1 LARGSQRKESP
12 CDVLIAESAAM
23 RGVIEQIRDVAAGD
37 APALVEGEPG
47 TGRELIAR
55 VIHETSKRRKRRFVA
70 VSAGAGPLAA
80 LADPL
85 SGQEAFCA
93 ADRGTLLVKNLADL
107 SQRAQAELCRAL
119 ERPRPTA
126 APDVRFLGTADLD
139 LETAVKLE
147 VFHQRLYR
155 RFEHRIRVPPLRDR
169 ISDIAPLAAAFIRQ
183 YARELGRKRMSV
195 STRAYERLVT
205 YPWPGN
211 VAELKGV
218 TRRLVTRVV
227 SRRIEAGDV
236 DAVLPTVAER
246 VPMEEMSFE
255 EIVRSKLG
263 SFLRR
268 VEGYPVAGLYDDVL
282 ARVERPLLELVM
294 EHTGGNQVKA
304 AEILG
309 LNRNTLRRKLTE
321 RKVIHRTR
329 SRTKPPTDLPAEP
342 KATRT
347 RRGG

>member
-1 LARGSQRKESP
+1 VGRGSQRKESP
-12 CDVLIAESAAM
+12 CDVLVHESPAM
-23 RGVIEQIRDVAAGD
+23 RGVVEQIQEVAAGD
-37 APALVEGEPG
+37 APALIEGEPG
-47 TGRELIAR
+47 AGRELIAR
-55 VIHETSKRRKRRFVA
+55 VIHQTSRRRKQRFVA
-70 VSAGAGPLAA
+70 VSAGTGPLAA
-80 LADPL
+80 FADPL

-93 ADRGTLLVKNLADL
+93 ANRGTLLLKNLADL

-119 ERPRPTA
+119 ERSRSA
-126 APDVRFLGTADLD
+126 EAPDVRFLGTADLD

-147 VFHQRLYR
+147 VFHQRLYK

-169 ISDIAPLAAAFIRQ
+169 VADIAPLAASLIRE
-183 YARELGRKRMSV
+183 YARELGRKRLSV

-218 TRRLVTRVV
+218 TRRLVIRVV
-227 SRRIEAGDV
+227 GRRIEAGDV
-236 DAVLPTVAER
+236 DAVLPNVAER
-246 VPMEEMSFE
+246 VPMEEMSLE

-321 RKVIHRTR
+321 RNVIYRTR
-329 SRTKPPTDLPAEP
+329 GRTTPPAGVPAEP
-342 KATRT
+342 LATRGR
-347 RRGG
+347 RRG